1 MSDDLTFFGLQ
12 IALRNFEK
20 DEVRARIHALIAE
33 SAEAHELNQKRSFWK
48 RLTAIV
54 NEAAPAFERGHW
66 DLIRGSRAEA
76 EFETWTSEIEGAL
89 ASEPEEMGAATD
101 EVHRLSSERYYVLVT
116 FLFLVVSGSNSDLTL
131 GERCEIP
138 EKDWR
143 RRETFQRLVATPPL
157 LNFANVRADAVY
169 LIPGNDTDGLSTFDL
184 ASKDYEYL
192 EPID

>member
-1 MSDDLTFFGLQ
+1 MSDYTFFGVQ

-20 DEVRARIHALIAE
+20 DEVRAKIHEIIRQGTNE
-33 SAEAHELNQKRSFWK
+33 QELFQKRSFWK
-48 RLTAIV
+48 RLAAVV

-66 DLIRGSRAEA
+66 DLIRGAQAEA

-89 ASEPEEMGAATD
+89 ATEAEELGGGAD
-101 EVHRLSSERYYVLVT
+101 EAHRLSSEQYYVLVT
-116 FLFLVVSGSNSDLTL
+116 FLFLVVEGSNADLTL
-131 GERCEIP
+131 GERCAIP

-169 LIPGNDTDGLSTFDL
+169 LVPGNDADGLSTYDL